1 MTIFYNYYFF
11 NLLFHHTLIT
21 CFNWDLGFSGQADSG
36 SKGQHV
42 AMAFG
47 ASFGA
52 VFVIILLVGLIV
64 WWRYRHNQQI
74 FFDVNGW

>member
-1 MTIFYNYYFF
+1 MFYDFFFF
-11 NLLFHHTLIT
+11 NLLLHYTLLT
-21 CFNWDLGFSGQADSG
+21 CFRWDFGFSGQSN
-36 SKGQHV
+36 SRRKSQHV

-52 VFVIILLVGLIV
+52 VFVIILLVRLVV

-74 FFDVNGW
+74 FFDVNG